1 MSLLMFMLLLPSGSS
16 LGCRETSTDSVLP
29 PPSRPR
35 QRNPSSSVRPS
46 RTWSRRSTHEHL
58 AASLTPKLSYTQ
70 MIDFNRWAGDWNGEV
85 AKQERDVIAG
95 RLEPVQD
102 PANQINR
109 KAPFD
114 LSHWWTESKKD
125 VNTARTIENNK
136 RQLQAMRE
144 RKRIQV
150 EAPATESSAAV
161 GVTCNGVRF
170 SFPFVNNS
178 SATTPRAAPS
188 LAPVDEAPNEQE
200 DVGEDSYMDA
210 GGENGGGVG
219 QGGGVDDGRSSSVA
233 SGTAGGVASGGA
245 SSAREG
251 TGRVREGDGAYV
263 VPAAACSTL
272 QSVHSSDVWH
282 RFEVRVRSTG
292 VESPAAGAGPSAEKA
307 GEVVSNLWTHPSQ
320 ASVDKASH
328 WWWWWRWCEG
338 LLGARKSSSSTG
350 QPTRTKESLQQ
361 SLRLQRLYIEV
372 VCFLYFLS

>member
-272 QSVHSSDVWH
+272 QSVAPTFGTGLGFASAARVWNPQPPAPVPRPRKRARSCRICGH
-282 RFEVRVRSTG
+282 IQAKPRWTRLHTGGGGGGGAKVCSVPENLRRVPDNPHAQRNRFE
-292 VESPAAGAGPSAEKA
+292 GPCDC
-307 GEVVSNLWTHPSQ
+307 NDCT
-320 ASVDKASH
+320 
-328 WWWWWRWCEG
+328 
-338 LLGARKSSSSTG
+338 
-350 QPTRTKESLQQ
+350 
-361 SLRLQRLYIEV
+361 
-372 VCFLYFLS
+372 

>member
-1 MSLLMFMLLLPSGSS
+1 MQGNEHGQRPATAIQTAAEKSKFEREALTYLVTPEHRRA
-16 LGCRETSTDSVLP
+16 LGG
-29 PPSRPR
+29 
-35 QRNPSSSVRPS
+35 
-46 RTWSRRSTHEHL
+46 
-58 AASLTPKLSYTQ
+58 LSYAQ
-70 MIDFNRWAGDWNGEV
+70 VIDFHRWAGDWNGEV
-85 AKQERDVIAG
+85 AKQERNVIAG

-144 RKRIQV
+144 RNRIQV
-150 EAPATESSAAV
+150 EA

-170 SFPFVNNS
+170 SFPFVNDS

-272 QSVHSSDVWH
+272 QSVAPTFGTGLGFASAARVWNPQPPAPVPRPRKRARSCRICGH
-282 RFEVRVRSTG
+282 IQAKPRWTRLHTGGGGGGGAKVCSVPENLRRVPDNPHAQRNRFN
-292 VESPAAGAGPSAEKA
+292 SPCDC
-307 GEVVSNLWTHPSQ
+307 NDYT
-320 ASVDKASH
+320 
-328 WWWWWRWCEG
+328 
-338 LLGARKSSSSTG
+338 
-350 QPTRTKESLQQ
+350 
-361 SLRLQRLYIEV
+361 
-372 VCFLYFLS
+372 

>member
-1 MSLLMFMLLLPSGSS
+1 MQGNEHGQRPTTAIQTAAEKSKFEREALTYLITPEQRRA
-16 LGCRETSTDSVLP
+16 LGG
-29 PPSRPR
+29 
-35 QRNPSSSVRPS
+35 
-46 RTWSRRSTHEHL
+46 
-58 AASLTPKLSYTQ
+58 LSYTQ
-70 MIDFNRWAGDWNGEV
+70 VIDFNRWAGDWNEEV

-144 RKRIQV
+144 RNRIQV

-178 SATTPRAAPS
+178 TVTTPRAAPS

-200 DVGEDSYMDA
+200 DVGGDSFMDA
-210 GGENGGGVG
+210 GGENGVGVG
-219 QGGGVDDGRSSSVA
+219 QGGGVDDGGSSSVA

-251 TGRVREGDGAYV
+251 TGRVREGGEAYV

-272 QSVHSSDVWH
+272 QSVAPTFGTGLGFASAARVWNPQPPAPPPAP
-282 RFEVRVRSTG
+282 
-292 VESPAAGAGPSAEKA
+292 SPAPVPRPRKRARSCQICGHIQAKPRWTRLHTGGGGGGAKVCSVPENLRRVPDNPRAQRNRFNGPCDCSDC
-307 GEVVSNLWTHPSQ
+307 T
-320 ASVDKASH
+320 
-328 WWWWWRWCEG
+328 
-338 LLGARKSSSSTG
+338 
-350 QPTRTKESLQQ
+350 
-361 SLRLQRLYIEV
+361 
-372 VCFLYFLS
+372 